1 MHPYKDVICYN
12 IRPRITSGPIIVGAN
27 KNALVSGT
35 EAYLQCLAS
44 GQPQPT
50 IHWYHE
56 RDLQTELQKINPN
69 RFSVNTNCRAG
80 LLRIS
85 EVSYP
90 EDSGIYKCRAV
101 IPVPAI
107 YSGSTSISTTE
118 AQIHISVALPPI
130 LIPLTTMNSYVELGG
145 TARVQCRVR
154 ATTPMEFYF
163 KRLNSNASYINGVQP
178 DDKRIR
184 VWREEDVSD
193 PLNHDLFLTIEN
205 ATLDDTWNYSCHAGN
220 EGNSSHSEKSGLR
233 FGWRFNAT
241 NLTCISRGMPHP
253 TWTWYRRG
261 EQILNGQNSTFVII
275 SYDYWDRSQSW
286 LQITPCLFTEHFVYD
301 EYVCKATNIKG
312 TNEDKV
318 SFQRSSVPGQPTLQS
333 YSVTQSTI
341 LLNVGP
347 PINTGGMPTMAYEL
361 NYRAFGGPEG
371 CIVGKGTPYSF
382 SVHTLPS
389 TRPGPVE
396 VVHST
401 TGIYP
406 YGHII
411 NWIPPVSGGSP
422 ILGYRIR
429 VRTVEADLTSIT
441 TEENII
447 PTSRW
452 KAYTP
457 FFNNPYLNYYHLAP
471 LKPDHTYQLI
481 VEAYNRHGYSLD
493 GVDIE
498 RYSYL
503 NRTPTSK
510 PQLQQI
516 FPGGRLNYRN
526 SERFSSATNFPMK
539 LRQSDLVPTWFLFV
553 TPPGDELGPPSLLFG
568 IASSAHASY
577 WNVLFLDALTLIIC
591 SLQ

>member
-1 MHPYKDVICYN
+1 MDINYFEFHKG
-12 IRPRITSGPIIVGAN
+12 TSSKFN
-27 KNALVSGT
+27 FL
-35 EAYLQCLAS
+35 
-44 GQPQPT
+44 
-50 IHWYHE
+50 
-56 RDLQTELQKINPN
+56 DN
-69 RFSVNTNCRAG
+69 R
-80 LLRIS
+80 
-85 EVSYP
+85 
-90 EDSGIYKCRAV
+90 
-101 IPVPAI
+101 
-107 YSGSTSISTTE
+107 
-118 AQIHISVALPPI
+118 
-130 LIPLTTMNSYVELGG
+130 G

-184 VWREEDVSD
+184 VWREEDNLKYFIS
-193 PLNHDLFLTIEN
+193 
-205 ATLDDTWNYSCHAGN
+205 LDDTWNYSCHAGN
-220 EGNSSHSEKSGLR
+220 EGNSSRWNTTIQVMDTPQLLPRTGYKPDSEKSGLR

-371 CIVGKGTPYSF
+371 WYGPVTYPLDASKDSTQPRFEVTGLLGGTNYQLKLFARSIVGKGTPYSF

-516 FPGGRLNYRN
+516 FPV
-526 SERFSSATNFPMK
+526 E
-539 LRQSDLVPTWFLFV
+539 D
-553 TPPGDELGPPSLLFG
+553 
-568 IASSAHASY
+568 
-577 WNVLFLDALTLIIC
+577 
-591 SLQ
+591 